1 MRNTPSDTAKEEIR
15 VFLFIHLFIYFFAVM
30 IRNVEELDET
40 NKSAVKK
47 QTDEQTRAN
56 PDGVA
61 RTIRR
66 AVPRIPPQDR
76 GPDN

>member
-1 MRNTPSDTAKEEIR
+1 
-15 VFLFIHLFIYFFAVM
+15 M
-30 IRNVEELDET
+30 IRNVVELDET
-40 NKSAVKK
+40 NKSAVEKIK
-47 QTDEQTRAN
+47 TDEQTRAN
-56 PDGVA
+56 PDGVV